1 MTPAFLLVRSVHSWE
16 LTALQICIL
25 DRHEKGPVTLLTG
38 VFSLSQRTEFGR
50 ECSKTPVLFG
60 TLYGMISVPLIRTQL
75 LKDLPAVFLSVH
87 FFPVFM
93 SWPWSWRRKQS
104 PIPMKLIE
112 SYLPFPFPG
121 CSWAHI
127 GCPVWSHQY
136 THTCLQTQE
145 KEVRT
150 PLGCS
155 SSVPRS
161 HHPGIVSSG
170 TY

>member
-1 MTPAFLLVRSVHSWE
+1 MHSWE
-16 LTALQICIL
+16 LTALPSLHLRLAWKEPWYPTHWC
-25 DRHEKGPVTLLTG
+25 LL
-38 VFSLSQRTEFGR
+38 LIPKRTEFGG
-50 ECSKTPVLFG
+50 ECSKTPVLFRI
-60 TLYGMISVPLIRTQL
+60 LYGIISVPLIRTHL
-75 LKDLPAVFLSVH
+75 LKDLPAAFLSAH

-104 PIPMKLIE
+104 PIPMKFTE
-112 SYLPFPFPG
+112 SSLPFLFPG
-121 CSWAHI
+121 CSWAHT

-145 KEVRT
+145 KEAHT

-155 SSVPRS
+155 SSVPRF
-161 HHPGIVSSG
+161 HRPGIVSSG